1 MDTNLPITAVKYTDA
16 IYGLEQGVRFFL
28 ITGTERALLLDTGF
42 GGPDLPARI
51 AEITD
56 LPLTVA
62 LTHGDGDHTGG
73 LKYFDRAF
81 VHAAELP
88 RLGSVAETGIE
99 LAPIEEGYV
108 FDLGGI
114 RLRMLHTPG
123 TRPAAS
129 ACWTRTP
136 GPVLRRHNLRTGRC
150 SSLAR
155 GAILRSSPRRWRG
168 WMVSMGSTASTAAT
182 LIAPW
187 VARSSASCASAPGGS
202 WRARW
207 REPSQSA
214 SSAGTQRRWC
224 TLWARAESFTR
235 SRRRPRR
242 RAAHSRRDGL

>member
-123 TRPAAS
+123 H
-129 ACWTRTP
+129 TP
-136 GPVLRRHNLRTGRC
+136 GSICLLDEERRVLFSGDTISHGPVFLFGPGRDIAQFAET
-150 SSLAR
+150 LAR
-155 GAILRSSPRRWRG
+155 L
-168 WMVSMGSTASTAAT
+168 
-182 LIAPW
+182 
-187 VARSSASCASAPGGS
+187 
-202 WRARW
+202 
-207 REPSQSA
+207 
-214 SSAGTQRRWC
+214 
-224 TLWARAESFTR
+224 
-235 SRRRPRR
+235 
-242 RAAHSRRDGL
+242 DGLDGFDSIYCCHADCPVGREVIGELRECARGIMEGTLEGTKPEREFRGDATPLVYTVGKSGIFYAQ